1 MAVVKDLFKIYFNK
15 MKKLLQM
22 EEIFEKS
29 VQNGFR
35 QPENQ
40 FPLARMTDL
49 LKNKFTLNGKKTTR
63 SI

>member
-1 MAVVKDLFKIYFNK
+1 
-15 MKKLLQM
+15 M

-40 FPLARMTDL
+40 FPLARMTNL